1 MSVVADRSTSPALPL
16 AGSKA
21 RSATSPIRAT
31 VPCIATPTSSRSS
44 SASVG
49 PRRAS
54 DERAAGH
61 RGRSQGESREE
72 PLFPDVAG
80 LHARNDASPMR
91 FARPIKSRLDPGRPL
106 LWVRTE
112 EHVPFLETT
121 GTGHGGIQEAKV
133 PERRTAPVEVHDS
146 RREIL
151 HVPKN
156 NPHGHVP
163 AHRPRRE
170 PRPQKEPHAASG
182 SYKMPQSFALDEIS
196 LATSQHDLHR
206 EDVL

>member
-1 MSVVADRSTSPALPL
+1 MLATSMSVVADRSTSPALPFS
-16 AGSKA
+16 GSKA
-21 RSATSPIRAT
+21 SSATSPIRAT
-31 VPCIATPTSSRSS
+31 VPWIATPTNSRSS

-49 PRRAS
+49 PKRAS

-72 PLFPDVAG
+72 PLFPDAAG
-80 LHARNDASPMR
+80 LHARKDASPMR
-91 FARPIKSRLDPGRPL
+91 FARPTMTRLDPGRPL
-106 LWVRTE
+106 LRVSTD

-133 PERRTAPVEVHDS
+133 PERRTAPIEIQDS

-156 NPHGHVP
+156 RPHGHVP
-163 AHRPRRE
+163 AYRSGREPSPRTPYCPWNLQSTSAFRPR
-170 PRPQKEPHAASG
+170 
-182 SYKMPQSFALDEIS
+182 
-196 LATSQHDLHR
+196 
-206 EDVL
+206 

>member
-1 MSVVADRSTSPALPL
+1 
-16 AGSKA
+16 
-21 RSATSPIRAT
+21 
-31 VPCIATPTSSRSS
+31 
-44 SASVG
+44 
-49 PRRAS
+49 
-54 DERAAGH
+54 
-61 RGRSQGESREE
+61 
-72 PLFPDVAG
+72 
-80 LHARNDASPMR
+80 
-91 FARPIKSRLDPGRPL
+91 
-106 LWVRTE
+106 
-112 EHVPFLETT
+112 VPFLETT

>member
-1 MSVVADRSTSPALPL
+1 
-16 AGSKA
+16 
-21 RSATSPIRAT
+21 
-31 VPCIATPTSSRSS
+31 
-44 SASVG
+44 
-49 PRRAS
+49 
-54 DERAAGH
+54 
-61 RGRSQGESREE
+61 
-72 PLFPDVAG
+72 
-80 LHARNDASPMR
+80 MR

-196 LATSQHDLHR
+196 FATSQHDLHR